1 MTAPSPFDATGAQ
14 FAWDSTSLKLAYE
27 CPRKYQYKMIEGWQP
42 ARTSVHLE
50 FGAAYATALET
61 YHKLVA
67 EGQSPEDAT
76 IEVVRNALIETWR
89 YEHDESGAPI
99 PESGAPVEWNH
110 NTKSRYS
117 LIRSIVWYLDQ
128 FGDDDSMQTVI
139 LSSGKAA
146 VEHSFKIEVDNG
158 YLFCG
163 HIDRLVEY
171 SGDVYVQDQ
180 KTTGFTITPRYFDQ
194 FKPDVQMSMY
204 TFAGKAIFSAP
215 VRGVVIDAAQIAVG
229 FTRFERGWTPR
240 AESELNEWYDMT
252 LAQIESI
259 RRMTHEQFFPMNPTA
274 CDKYGG
280 CEFRRVCN
288 KSPDVRPQFLK
299 ADFNP
304 GKIWNPLRTR

>member
-1 MTAPSPFDATGAQ
+1 MTSPFDSTGAQ

-42 ARTSVHLE
+42 AHLSVHLE

-67 EGQSPEDAT
+67 QGTDPEAAT
-76 IEVVRNALIETWR
+76 LEVVKNALIETWR
-89 YEHDESGAPI
+89 YEHDEAGERI
-99 PESGAPVEWNH
+99 EGSGAPVEWDH
-110 NTKSRYS
+110 NAKTRYS

-158 YLFCG
+158 FLFCG

-180 KTTGFTITPRYFDQ
+180 KTTGSTITARYFDQ

-204 TFAGKAIFSAP
+204 TFAGQAIFSAP
-215 VRGVVIDAAQIAVG
+215 VKGVVIDAAQIAVG

-240 AESELNEWYDMT
+240 TTPELNEWYDNTMQ
-252 LAQIESI
+252 QIELI
-259 RRMTHEQFFPMNPTA
+259 RGMTQRGHFPMNPTA
-274 CDKYGG
+274 CDKFGG
-280 CEFRRVCN
+280 CEFRRVCS
-288 KSPDVRPQFLK
+288 KSPDLRGQFLR

-304 GKIWNPLRTR
+304 GKIWNPLRER